1 MLSVL
6 IRITLSKETFFCKGS
21 KVKEDV
27 IIKNKTLI
35 KQNKVFIYF
44 IIQNYTNYIKKYII
58 IRFKINVEYTKCNDQ
73 TVEKVI
79 LFKKNFYNKIYWR
92 QISFS
97 LNYIYIFILSHFV

>member
-1 MLSVL
+1 M
-6 IRITLSKETFFCKGS
+6 ETFFRKGS

-58 IRFKINVEYTKCNDQ
+58 ICF
-73 TVEKVI
+73 
-79 LFKKNFYNKIYWR
+79 
-92 QISFS
+92 
-97 LNYIYIFILSHFV
+97 